1 MEGLEFEVKSVPIPE
16 SELDPENSETAYFMG
31 RNITKVYANG
41 FKAVNNVSFNIG
53 QGKCLGL
60 VGESGCGKSTL
71 ARCILSL
78 EKISGGE
85 IWLNTLERTNMHARR
100 LDKCRD
106 MQIVFQNPT
115 TALNR
120 KRKIIDSLLEPL
132 DYQKDV
138 VPEFLKDIRDDR
150 RAMGKRLLEM
160 MNLPERYL
168 DMYPSELSG
177 GQKQRITIA
186 RAISISPHL
195 IILDEPTSGL
205 DVSVQAR
212 VLNLLKNLQDKL
224 KLTYLFISHDLSAVN
239 FMSDKVM
246 VMYQGT
252 IVDRF
257 DKSSIFS
264 ADRHVY
270 TKKLLEVFDPE
281 AFHAEDAV

>member
-1 MEGLEFEVKSVPIPE
+1 MEFEVRSVPVPE
-16 SELDPENSETAYFMG
+16 AELDPNNEESAYFMG
-31 RNITKVYANG
+31 SNITKIYANG
-41 FKAVNNVSFNIG
+41 FKAVNNVSFHIG
-53 QGKCLGL
+53 KGKCLGL

-78 EKISGGE
+78 EKINSGE
-85 IWLNTLERTNMHARR
+85 IWLNTLERSGMHAAKGF
-100 LDKCRD
+100 DKCRD

-138 VPEFLKDIRDDR
+138 VPDFLKDIRDDR

-160 MNLPERYL
+160 MDLPERYL
-168 DMYPSELSG
+168 DMYPPELSG

-205 DVSVQAR
+205 DVSVQAK
-212 VLNLLKNLQDKL
+212 VLNLLKDLQEQL

-246 VMYQGT
+246 VMYKGT

-257 DKSSIFS
+257 EKETIFS
-264 ADRHVY
+264 KDRHVY
-270 TKKLLEVFDPE
+270 TRKLLEVFDPE
-281 AFHAEDAV
+281 AFHADDR